1 MKAGWLR
8 TAVERIDD
16 DGGVLTLA
24 EFCLEGPAVAEVS
37 ALITVQPANP
47 RVVLLLYVDDGSGKE
62 LKTFQST

>member
-8 TAVERIDD
+8 TDITRIA
-16 DGGVLTLA
+16 DGEEVLPLA